1 MERKQ
6 VLLAEL
12 PQPLE
17 FALLGLLFIVGLVI
31 VKQVLEHPD
40 SISKTLLGKALD
52 SNTAFEILSID
63 IAVARSV

>member
-1 MERKQ
+1 MERNSADSYK
-6 VLLAEL
+6 E
-12 PQPLE
+12 
-17 FALLGLLFIVGLVI
+17 
-31 VKQVLEHPD
+31 VLEHPD